1 MKNDKIDK
9 LKENYNN
16 IEIPKELDDV
26 INDAFNESENK
37 KLENNKKDWR
47 RNMKKWYASAAAVG
61 LNIEI
66 PKELDDVI
74 NDAFNESENKK
85 LENNKKDWRRNMKK
99 WYASAAAVGLI
110 IVSVN
115 ASSTFAKSLE
125 NIPVIGN
132 IIRVVN
138 FNNYRIDKDGMDVS
152 ISLPEVSSDS
162 KDLEYKLN
170 KEFEKEGKEAY
181 KKYEAEVEKLE
192 KEGKTTQTVAE
203 NDKTL
208 SVAIYNTETE
218 ASAST
223 SRKIYNIDKKDKTIL
238 TLEGM
243 FGNNDYVDVLSKN
256 ILSQMKERTKK
267 DSNDV
272 YFVDHTFKIK
282 KDQPFYIND
291 KGELVICF
299 DEYEVAPGSAG
310 LVEFV
315 IPSNVVSKLMK

>member
-16 IEIPKELDDV
+16 IEIPKELEDV
-26 INDAFNESENK
+26 INDAFKESEDK
-37 KLENNKKDWR
+37 K
-47 RNMKKWYASAAAVG
+47 
-61 LNIEI
+61 I
-66 PKELDDVI
+66 
-74 NDAFNESENKK
+74 
-85 LENNKKDWRRNMKK
+85 ENNKKDWRRNMKK

-115 ASSTFAKSLE
+115 ASSTFATSLE

-132 IIRVVN
+132 IIKIVN
-138 FNNYRIDKDGMDVS
+138 FNNYRINKDGMDVS

-181 KKYEAEVEKLE
+181 KKYEAEVAKLE
-192 KEGKTTQTVAE
+192 KEGKTTHKSADIWSETIAE
-203 NDKTL
+203 NDKTA
-208 SVAIYNTETE
+208 SIAIYNTEIE
-218 ASAST
+218 ASAAT
-223 SRKIYNIDKKDKTIL
+223 SRKIYNINKEDKTVL

-272 YFVDHTFKIK
+272 YFVDNTFKIK

-315 IPSNVVSKLMK
+315 IPSNIVSKLMK

>member
-26 INDAFNESENK
+26 INDAFKESEDK
-37 KLENNKKDWR
+37 KIENNKKDWR
-47 RNMKKWYASAAAVG
+47 RNMK
-61 LNIEI
+61 
-66 PKELDDVI
+66 
-74 NDAFNESENKK
+74 
-85 LENNKKDWRRNMKK
+85 NMKK

-115 ASSTFAKSLE
+115 ASSTFATSLE

-132 IIRVVN
+132 IIKIVN
-138 FNNYRIDKDGMDVS
+138 FNNYRINKDGMDVS

-181 KKYEAEVEKLE
+181 KKYEAEVAKLE
-192 KEGKTTQTVAE
+192 KEGKTTHKSAEVWSETIAE
-203 NDKTL
+203 NDKTA
-208 SVAIYNTETE
+208 SIAIYNTEIE
-218 ASAST
+218 ASAAT
-223 SRKIYNIDKKDKTIL
+223 SRKIYNINKEDKTVL

-272 YFVDHTFKIK
+272 YFVDNTFKIK

-315 IPSNVVSKLMK
+315 IPSNIVSKLMK

>member
-47 RNMKKWYASAAAVG
+47 RNMKKWYASAAA
-61 LNIEI
+61 I
-66 PKELDDVI
+66 
-74 NDAFNESENKK
+74 
-85 LENNKKDWRRNMKK
+85 
-99 WYASAAAVGLI
+99 GLI

-181 KKYEAEVEKLE
+181 KKYEAEVAELE
-192 KEGKTTQTVAE
+192 KEGKTTHKSAEMWTESIAE

-208 SVAIYNTETE
+208 SVAIYSTETE
-218 ASAST
+218 ASAAT

-272 YFVDHTFKIK
+272 YFVDNTFKIK

>member
-9 LKENYNN
+9 LKENYN
-16 IEIPKELDDV
+16 
-26 INDAFNESENK
+26 
-37 KLENNKKDWR
+37 
-47 RNMKKWYASAAAVG
+47 
-61 LNIEI
+61 NIEI

-181 KKYEAEVEKLE
+181 NKYEAEVEQLE
-192 KEGKTTQTVAE
+192 NEGQTTHKSAEMWSETVAE

-272 YFVDHTFKIK
+272 YFVDNTFKIK

>member
-26 INDAFNESENK
+26 INDAFKESEDK
-37 KLENNKKDWR
+37 KIENNKKDWR
-47 RNMKKWYASAAAVG
+47 RNMK
-61 LNIEI
+61 
-66 PKELDDVI
+66 
-74 NDAFNESENKK
+74 
-85 LENNKKDWRRNMKK
+85 NMKK

-115 ASSTFAKSLE
+115 ASSTFATSLE

-132 IIRVVN
+132 IIKIVN
-138 FNNYRIDKDGMDVS
+138 FNNYRINKDGMDVS

-181 KKYEAEVEKLE
+181 KKYEAEVAKLE
-192 KEGKTTQTVAE
+192 KEGKTTHKSAEVWSETIAE
-203 NDKTL
+203 NDKTA
-208 SVAIYNTETE
+208 SIAIYNTEIE
-218 ASAST
+218 ASAAT
-223 SRKIYNIDKKDKTIL
+223 SRKIYNINKENKTVL

-272 YFVDHTFKIK
+272 YFVDNTFKIK
-282 KDQPFYIND
+282 KDQPFYINN

-315 IPSNVVSKLMK
+315 IPSNIVSKLMK

>member
-16 IEIPKELDDV
+16 VEIPKELDDV
-26 INDAFNESENK
+26 INDAFKESANK
-37 KLENNKKDWR
+37 EIENNKKDWR
-47 RNMKKWYASAAAVG
+47 RNMK
-61 LNIEI
+61 
-66 PKELDDVI
+66 
-74 NDAFNESENKK
+74 
-85 LENNKKDWRRNMKK
+85 NMKK
-99 WYASAAAVGLI
+99 WYASAAAICLI

-132 IIRVVN
+132 IIKIVD

-152 ISLPEVSSDS
+152 ISLPEISSDS

-181 KKYEAEVEKLE
+181 KKYEAEVAKLE
-192 KEGKTTQTVAE
+192 KEGKTTHKSAEMWSETVAE
-203 NDKTL
+203 NAKTL

-218 ASAST
+218 ASAAT

-272 YFVDHTFKIK
+272 YFVDNTFKIK

>member
-16 IEIPKELDDV
+16 VEIPKELDDV
-26 INDAFNESENK
+26 INDAFKESANK
-37 KLENNKKDWR
+37 EIENNKKDWR
-47 RNMKKWYASAAAVG
+47 RNMK
-61 LNIEI
+61 
-66 PKELDDVI
+66 
-74 NDAFNESENKK
+74 
-85 LENNKKDWRRNMKK
+85 NMKK
-99 WYASAAAVGLI
+99 WYASAAAIGLI

-132 IIRVVN
+132 IIKIVD

-152 ISLPEVSSDS
+152 ISLPEISSDS

-181 KKYEAEVEKLE
+181 KKYEAEVAKLE
-192 KEGKTTQTVAE
+192 KEGKTTHKSAEMWSETVAE
-203 NDKTL
+203 NAKTL

-272 YFVDHTFKIK
+272 YFVDNTFKIK

>member
-26 INDAFNESENK
+26 INDAFKESENIK
-37 KLENNKKDWR
+37 
-47 RNMKKWYASAAAVG
+47 
-61 LNIEI
+61 I
-66 PKELDDVI
+66 
-74 NDAFNESENKK
+74 
-85 LENNKKDWRRNMKK
+85 ENNKKDWRRNMKK

-115 ASSTFAKSLE
+115 ASSTFATSLE

-132 IIRVVN
+132 IIKIVN
-138 FNNYRIDKDGMDVS
+138 FNNYRINKDGMDVS

-181 KKYEAEVEKLE
+181 KKYEVEVAKLE
-192 KEGKTTQTVAE
+192 KEGKTTHKSADIWSETIAE
-203 NDKTL
+203 NDKTA
-208 SVAIYNTETE
+208 SIAIYNTEIE
-218 ASAST
+218 ASAAT
-223 SRKIYNIDKKDKTIL
+223 NRKIYNINKEDKTVL

-272 YFVDHTFKIK
+272 YFVDNTFKIK
-282 KDQPFYIND
+282 KDQPFYINN

-315 IPSNVVSKLMK
+315 IPSNIVSKLMK

>member
-9 LKENYNN
+9 LKENYN
-16 IEIPKELDDV
+16 
-26 INDAFNESENK
+26 
-37 KLENNKKDWR
+37 
-47 RNMKKWYASAAAVG
+47 
-61 LNIEI
+61 NIEI

-192 KEGKTTQTVAE
+192 KEGKTTHKSAEMWSETVAE

-238 TLEGM
+238 TLEGI

-315 IPSNVVSKLMK
+315 IPSNIVSKLMK

>member
-26 INDAFNESENK
+26 INDAFKESEDK
-37 KLENNKKDWR
+37 KIENNKKDWR
-47 RNMKKWYASAAAVG
+47 RNMK
-61 LNIEI
+61 
-66 PKELDDVI
+66 
-74 NDAFNESENKK
+74 
-85 LENNKKDWRRNMKK
+85 NMKK

-115 ASSTFAKSLE
+115 ASSTFATSLE

-132 IIRVVN
+132 IIKIVN
-138 FNNYRIDKDGMDVS
+138 FNNYRINKDGMDVS

-181 KKYEAEVEKLE
+181 KKYEAEVAKLE
-192 KEGKTTQTVAE
+192 KEGKTTHKSADIWSETIAE
-203 NDKTL
+203 NDKTA
-208 SVAIYNTETE
+208 SIAIYNTEIE
-218 ASAST
+218 ASAAT
-223 SRKIYNIDKKDKTIL
+223 SRKIYNINKENKTVL

-272 YFVDHTFKIK
+272 YFVDNTFKIK
-282 KDQPFYIND
+282 KDQPFYINN

-315 IPSNVVSKLMK
+315 IPSNIVSKLIK

>member
-47 RNMKKWYASAAAVG
+47 RNMK
-61 LNIEI
+61 
-66 PKELDDVI
+66 
-74 NDAFNESENKK
+74 
-85 LENNKKDWRRNMKK
+85 NMKK

-132 IIRVVN
+132 IIKVVN

-192 KEGKTTQTVAE
+192 KEGKTTHKSAEMWTESIAE
-203 NDKTL
+203 NAKTV

-218 ASAST
+218 ASAAT

-272 YFVDHTFKIK
+272 YFVDNTFKIK

>member
-47 RNMKKWYASAAAVG
+47 RNMK
-61 LNIEI
+61 
-66 PKELDDVI
+66 
-74 NDAFNESENKK
+74 
-85 LENNKKDWRRNMKK
+85 NMKK

-132 IIRVVN
+132 IIKVVN

-181 KKYEAEVEKLE
+181 KKYEAEVAELG
-192 KEGKTTQTVAE
+192 KEGKTTHKSAEMWTESIAE

-218 ASAST
+218 ASAAT

-272 YFVDHTFKIK
+272 YFVDNTFKIK

>member
-26 INDAFNESENK
+26 INDAFNKSENK

-47 RNMKKWYASAAAVG
+47 RNMK
-61 LNIEI
+61 
-66 PKELDDVI
+66 
-74 NDAFNESENKK
+74 
-85 LENNKKDWRRNMKK
+85 NMKK
-99 WYASAAAVGLI
+99 WYASAATVGLI

-152 ISLPEVSSDS
+152 ISLPEVSSDN

-181 KKYEAEVEKLE
+181 KKYEAEVAELE
-192 KEGKTTQTVAE
+192 KEGKTTHKSAEIWTESIAE

-218 ASAST
+218 ASAAT

-272 YFVDHTFKIK
+272 YFVDNTFKIK

>member
-9 LKENYNN
+9 LKENYN
-16 IEIPKELDDV
+16 
-26 INDAFNESENK
+26 
-37 KLENNKKDWR
+37 
-47 RNMKKWYASAAAVG
+47 
-61 LNIEI
+61 NIEI

-192 KEGKTTQTVAE
+192 KEGKTTHKSAEMWSETVAE
-203 NDKTL
+203 NDKIL

-218 ASAST
+218 ASAAT

>member
-26 INDAFNESENK
+26 INDAFKESEDK
-37 KLENNKKDWR
+37 KIENNKKDWR
-47 RNMKKWYASAAAVG
+47 RNMK
-61 LNIEI
+61 
-66 PKELDDVI
+66 
-74 NDAFNESENKK
+74 
-85 LENNKKDWRRNMKK
+85 NMKK

-115 ASSTFAKSLE
+115 ASSTFATSLE

-132 IIRVVN
+132 IIKIVN
-138 FNNYRIDKDGMDVS
+138 FNNYRINKDGMDVS

-181 KKYEAEVEKLE
+181 KKYEAEVAKLE
-192 KEGKTTQTVAE
+192 KEGKTTHKSADIWSETIAE
-203 NDKTL
+203 NDKTA
-208 SVAIYNTETE
+208 SIAIYNTEIE
-218 ASAST
+218 ASAATKAEVAKLEKEGKTTHKSADIWSET
-223 SRKIYNIDKKDKTIL
+223 IAENDKTASIAIYNTEIEASAATNRKIYNINKEDKTVL

-272 YFVDHTFKIK
+272 YFVETIHLKSKKI
-282 KDQPFYIND
+282 
-291 KGELVICF
+291 
-299 DEYEVAPGSAG
+299 SH
-310 LVEFV
+310 
-315 IPSNVVSKLMK
+315 ST

>member
-47 RNMKKWYASAAAVG
+47 RNMK
-61 LNIEI
+61 
-66 PKELDDVI
+66 
-74 NDAFNESENKK
+74 
-85 LENNKKDWRRNMKK
+85 NMKK
-99 WYASAAAVGLI
+99 WYASAAVVGLI

-132 IIRVVN
+132 IIKVVN

-181 KKYEAEVEKLE
+181 KKYEAEVAELE
-192 KEGKTTQTVAE
+192 KEGKTTHKSAEMWTESIAE

-272 YFVDHTFKIK
+272 YFVDNTFKIK

-315 IPSNVVSKLMK
+315 IPSNIVSKLMK

>member
-26 INDAFNESENK
+26 INDAFKESEDK
-37 KLENNKKDWR
+37 K
-47 RNMKKWYASAAAVG
+47 
-61 LNIEI
+61 I
-66 PKELDDVI
+66 
-74 NDAFNESENKK
+74 
-85 LENNKKDWRRNMKK
+85 ENNKKDWRRNMKK

-115 ASSTFAKSLE
+115 ASSTFATSLE

-132 IIRVVN
+132 IIKIVN
-138 FNNYRIDKDGMDVS
+138 FNNYRINKDGMDVS

-181 KKYEAEVEKLE
+181 KKYEAEVAKLE
-192 KEGKTTQTVAE
+192 KEGKTTHKSADIWSETIAE
-203 NDKTL
+203 NDKTA
-208 SVAIYNTETE
+208 SIAIYNTEIE
-218 ASAST
+218 ASAAT
-223 SRKIYNIDKKDKTIL
+223 SRKIYNINKEDKTVL

-272 YFVDHTFKIK
+272 YFVDNTFKIK
-282 KDQPFYIND
+282 KDQPFYINN

-315 IPSNVVSKLMK
+315 IPSNIVSKLMK

>member
-1 MKNDKIDK
+1 MI
-9 LKENYNN
+9 KETGQKY
-16 IEIPKELDDV
+16 LV
-26 INDAFNESENK
+26 F
-37 KLENNKKDWR
+37 
-47 RNMKKWYASAAAVG
+47 Y
-61 LNIEI
+61 
-66 PKELDDVI
+66 
-74 NDAFNESENKK
+74 
-85 LENNKKDWRRNMKK
+85 
-99 WYASAAAVGLI
+99 
-110 IVSVN
+110 
-115 ASSTFAKSLE
+115 
-125 NIPVIGN
+125 VIGN
-132 IIRVVN
+132 IIKVVN

-181 KKYEAEVEKLE
+181 KKYEAEVAELE
-192 KEGKTTQTVAE
+192 KEGKTTHKSAEMWTESIAE

-218 ASAST
+218 ASAAT

-272 YFVDHTFKIK
+272 YFVDNTFKIK

-315 IPSNVVSKLMK
+315 IPSNVVSKLMKQFDKQINNKNYPTNTTKINNNKQNIHKITQTQQKTVTHLVAVFLQ

>member
-47 RNMKKWYASAAAVG
+47 RNMKKWYASAAA
-61 LNIEI
+61 I
-66 PKELDDVI
+66 
-74 NDAFNESENKK
+74 
-85 LENNKKDWRRNMKK
+85 
-99 WYASAAAVGLI
+99 GLI

-132 IIRVVN
+132 IIKVVN

-181 KKYEAEVEKLE
+181 KKYEAEVAELE
-192 KEGKTTQTVAE
+192 KEGKTTHKSAEMWTESIAE

-218 ASAST
+218 ASAAT

-243 FGNNDYVDVLSKN
+243 FGNNDYVNVLSKN

-272 YFVDHTFKIK
+272 YFVDNTFKIK

>member
-26 INDAFNESENK
+26 INDAFKESEDK
-37 KLENNKKDWR
+37 KIENNKKDWR
-47 RNMKKWYASAAAVG
+47 RNMK
-61 LNIEI
+61 
-66 PKELDDVI
+66 
-74 NDAFNESENKK
+74 
-85 LENNKKDWRRNMKK
+85 NMKK
-99 WYASAAAVGLI
+99 WYASVAAVGLI

-115 ASSTFAKSLE
+115 ASSTFATSLE

-132 IIRVVN
+132 IIKIVN
-138 FNNYRIDKDGMDVS
+138 FNNYRINKDGMDVS

-181 KKYEAEVEKLE
+181 KKYEVEVAKLE
-192 KEGKTTQTVAE
+192 KEGKTTHKSADIWSETIAE
-203 NDKTL
+203 NDKTA
-208 SVAIYNTETE
+208 SIAIYNTEIE
-218 ASAST
+218 ASAAT
-223 SRKIYNIDKKDKTIL
+223 NRKIYNINKEDKTVL

-272 YFVDHTFKIK
+272 YFVDNTFKIK

-315 IPSNVVSKLMK
+315 IPSNIVSKLMK

>member
-9 LKENYNN
+9 LKENYN
-16 IEIPKELDDV
+16 
-26 INDAFNESENK
+26 
-37 KLENNKKDWR
+37 
-47 RNMKKWYASAAAVG
+47 
-61 LNIEI
+61 NIEI

-181 KKYEAEVEKLE
+181 KKYEAEVAELE
-192 KEGKTTQTVAE
+192 KEGKTTHKSAEMWTESIAE

-218 ASAST
+218 ASAAT

-315 IPSNVVSKLMK
+315 IPSNIVSKLMK

>member
-47 RNMKKWYASAAAVG
+47 RNMK
-61 LNIEI
+61 
-66 PKELDDVI
+66 
-74 NDAFNESENKK
+74 
-85 LENNKKDWRRNMKK
+85 NMKK

-115 ASSTFAKSLE
+115 ASSTFATSLE

-132 IIRVVN
+132 IIKIVN
-138 FNNYRIDKDGMDVS
+138 FNNYRINKDGMDVS

-181 KKYEAEVEKLE
+181 KKYEAEVAKLE
-192 KEGKTTQTVAE
+192 KEGKTTHKSADIWSETIAE
-203 NDKTL
+203 NDKTA
-208 SVAIYNTETE
+208 SIAIYNTEIE
-218 ASAST
+218 ASAAT
-223 SRKIYNIDKKDKTIL
+223 SRKIYNINKENKTVL

-243 FGNNDYVDVLSKN
+243 FGNNDYVDILSKN

-272 YFVDHTFKIK
+272 YFVDNTFKIK

-315 IPSNVVSKLMK
+315 IPSNIVSKLMK

>member
-9 LKENYNN
+9 LKENYN
-16 IEIPKELDDV
+16 
-26 INDAFNESENK
+26 
-37 KLENNKKDWR
+37 
-47 RNMKKWYASAAAVG
+47 
-61 LNIEI
+61 NIEI

-132 IIRVVN
+132 IIKVVN

-181 KKYEAEVEKLE
+181 KKYEAEVAELE
-192 KEGKTTQTVAE
+192 KEGKTTHKSAEMWTESIAE

-218 ASAST
+218 ASAAT

-272 YFVDHTFKIK
+272 YFVDNTFKIK

-315 IPSNVVSKLMK
+315 IPSNVVSKLKK